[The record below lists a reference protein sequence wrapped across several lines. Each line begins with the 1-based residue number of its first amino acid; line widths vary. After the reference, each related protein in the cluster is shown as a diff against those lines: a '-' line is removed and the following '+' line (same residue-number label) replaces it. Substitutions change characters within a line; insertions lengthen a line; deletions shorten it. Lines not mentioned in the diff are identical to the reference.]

1 MELFMTY
8 FGAVSALEWAAVG
21 LTAWCIW
28 LAGQNKI
35 LTWPVGIAAV
45 LCYAKLFYDAK
56 LYADTLLQFFF
67 VATSLYG
74 WMFWSKKADNL
85 VEPIRRVTV
94 LAGVVLLA
102 IAVAVTYG
110 YSSLLVRFTDSP
122 APTLDSM
129 VLVFSIV
136 GQLLLMRRYIEN
148 WPVWI
153 LVNSVSV
160 PLYFSRELYLTAI
173 MYAVFWVHA
182 WYAWW
187 KWSKEM
193 K

>member
-1 MELFMTY
+1 MDQILAY
-8 FGAVSALEWAAVG
+8 FGAVTALEWTAVG

-67 VATSLYG
+67 VATSVYG
-74 WMFWSKKADNL
+74 WVFWSKKAGSE
-85 VEPIRRVTV
+85 VEPIRSSTWVYNLAILFTGVCTTYMYSMMLVTV
-94 LAGVVLLA
+94 
-102 IAVAVTYG
+102 
-110 YSSLLVRFTDSP
+110 TDSP
-122 APTLDSM
+122 APKLDSM

-153 LVNSVSV
+153 MVNTVSV

-187 KWSKEM
+187 KWYKEM
-193 K
+193 E